1 MQTKIRD
8 NHVAFRNNIEKLL
21 EAADTSSAAI
31 AKKIGISASTLTNL
45 QTTCC
50 NPTFDILI
58 AIADYFEVSLDELT
72 GRSQEETE
80 HNRFLIASKATG
92 LNIASIRSLAALS
105 AAEPERRWP
114 PKRPTP
120 FGISPTDIIGYD
132 YEIPITTFAAG
143 NDQILNLLL
152 EKKDLIKELLDTIAE
167 FIAISDTKT
176 VYMQCVKAEQDFE
189 VQSGQSNNAPEHSYR
204 KLIMP
209 DIDIPRLEREQRISL
224 YEIGEIMRK
233 LSEEITET
241 LLDAHRPN
249 YQIAYDKAYDHE
261 DFFRSMREF
270 EDEVKNETDG

>member
-114 PKRPTP
+114 PKRTTP
-120 FGISPTDIIGYD
+120 SGMSTSEMTGND
-132 YEIPITTFAAG
+132 YERPITTFTTG

-152 EKKDLIKELLDTIAE
+152 GKKDLLKNLLDTIIE
-167 FIAISDTKT
+167 YIAISDTKA
-176 VYMQCVKAEQDFE
+176 VYMQCAKAEQDFAA
-189 VQSGQSNNAPEHSYR
+189 QNGGSNDTPEHSYR
-204 KLIMP
+204 NLFMP

-224 YEIGEIMRK
+224 YEIGEIVRK

-241 LLDAHRPN
+241 LLDAHRSN

-261 DFFRSMREF
+261 DFLRSMREF